1 MLPYDLSVRASG
13 TDALPAGHGT
23 PAISDYALIGDCRVA
38 ALVSNAGS
46 IDWLCFPHF
55 SGPSVF
61 AKLLDPNG
69 GCFSICPSVPFTA
82 KRRYIDDTA
91 VLETIFETEDGS
103 ARVLDCLPLLDGIAS
118 IRPMREV
125 LRIVEGIKGTV
136 PFAALVDPRP
146 DYARTTARPRQRGRL
161 GWAYLWNNEILNVHS
176 DLDFSPRST
185 AVEAAFT
192 ITETKRHY
200 VSLSYSQGEMAVIP
214 PLGAEADNRLE
225 QTLTWWRNWCA
236 QVVYKGPYR
245 ADVVRSA
252 VTLKLMT
259 FILSGA
265 IIASPTTS
273 LPEELGGSRNWDYRY
288 CWLRDAGM
296 TMEALIGLGVID
308 DARAFLTWL
317 LHATRQTQP
326 RLQIMYD
333 IYGRE
338 NLEEHELTHLA
349 GYRNS
354 RPVRIG
360 NGAHGQ
366 QQLDVYGEVVHAA
379 WVFSVAGGRL
389 DAADARMLK
398 GVGDVVC
405 KIWREPDS
413 GIWEK
418 RGQRHHYTFSKVMCW
433 VALDRLIKMHE
444 DHAIVL
450 DDVASIQRERDA
462 IYQVVEDLGFNAS
475 LNAYSKFFGS
485 DRLDASLL
493 LMPIMGYRKASD
505 ERVAST
511 FSLVCDRL
519 AKNGLLSRY
528 EPEANDLRK
537 TEGTF
542 GICSFWAIQQLA
554 MRGEFAQAEKRF
566 VHMLSFGNDV
576 GLFAEEIDAASGEAL
591 GNFPQAFTHVG
602 LINSALALE
611 QARPV
616 APDKAKS

>member
-1 MLPYDLSVRASG
+1 
-13 TDALPAGHGT
+13 
-23 PAISDYALIGDCRVA
+23 
-38 ALVSNAGS
+38 
-46 IDWLCFPHF
+46 
-55 SGPSVF
+55 
-61 AKLLDPNG
+61 
-69 GCFSICPSVPFTA
+69 
-82 KRRYIDDTA
+82 
-91 VLETIFETEDGS
+91 
-103 ARVLDCLPLLDGIAS
+103 
-118 IRPMREV
+118 
-125 LRIVEGIKGTV
+125 
-136 PFAALVDPRP
+136 
-146 DYARTTARPRQRGRL
+146 
-161 GWAYLWNNEILNVHS
+161 
-176 DLDFSPRST
+176 
-185 AVEAAFT
+185 
-192 ITETKRHY
+192 
-200 VSLSYSQGEMAVIP
+200 
-214 PLGAEADNRLE
+214 
-225 QTLTWWRNWCA
+225 
-236 QVVYKGPYR
+236 
-245 ADVVRSA
+245 
-252 VTLKLMT
+252 
-259 FILSGA
+259 
-265 IIASPTTS
+265 
-273 LPEELGGSRNWDYRY
+273 
-288 CWLRDAGM
+288 
-296 TMEALIGLGVID
+296 
-308 DARAFLTWL
+308 
-317 LHATRQTQP
+317 
-326 RLQIMYD
+326 
-333 IYGRE
+333 
-338 NLEEHELTHLA
+338 
-349 GYRNS
+349 
-354 RPVRIG
+354 VRIG